1 MLSAKNFKRILVIF
15 TAINLACAAYLAH
28 SLFQQVTDENLF
40 VDSQPGQ
47 IRVVDVVPGG
57 ASDRAG
63 LKEGDVIIKINHR
76 NFTDKFEADAI
87 MRNNKPGSV
96 IQYDILRDSQPQQIF
111 VQLARIRVRLY
122 YLFLSSMG
130 LLFLVLGLFVG
141 FKRPENAGARAY
153 ALGWV
158 FMLPFLFSI
167 GTFYR
172 PDPDAFRWL
181 IRYTTIC
188 LLAGI
193 TFSQHA
199 HFYFPVF
206 RFQNP
211 KDVYLVKYSYWILA
225 GTSLLVMLLVITSS
239 QTVLVQLVPLVIYLL
254 ASIQVLIKI
263 HQRTRADYRKI
274 TRKYLLPLKIS
285 LGVLLPIISILTFA
299 RPEPPNFAEYLVALL
314 LLFPLGHLY
323 LIHKYHAFDIY
334 FLIRRPGI
342 YRIVN
347 FGLIVIS
354 ILAYF
359 ALVSILTRVDFNLPT
374 IYFHGTS
381 IEFLWSSDIPEAQ
394 RVIFQRMSSISLG
407 IMFSFLLYTGIKRLR
422 KWLDHKFYRQQYD
435 YRKSLSE
442 FLNLIPA
449 SPDIPNFFR
458 NFLDRFVDLL
468 HLKSAL
474 LLHQG
479 QIIGYKGIDLTAA
492 NTFKSIRFTEN
503 QPFPATEI
511 RDLESR
517 QILQQAGIEFIVPV
531 SGHEPEPI
539 AILFCGEKLSESSY
553 NQEDVEFLHSISN
566 YILITLK
573 QLQMQQDLQEKQRI
587 ASELQLARK
596 IQRESLPVADPE
608 FPPIETASFVEP
620 AYEVG
625 GDYFDYFRLS
635 DSLLGVIIGDVSGK
649 GTSAALHVAKIQG
662 ILRSLFP
669 IYPDPVKLFINL
681 NEQLY
686 FGTPKNTFFTAV
698 GVVFDT
704 NRAQL
709 KYVRAGHAPMIHYR
723 SHEKTVRYIDSSG
736 IGLGLVKNGEFV
748 RSLEIRII
756 DYQVNDVFI
765 LYTDGLNEMMDLVHQ
780 TYGENRILEILAE
793 VHHQTATEI
802 REAIVNDLLRFKGD
816 HPQHDDL
823 TLIVIKINPMEQSA
837 R

>member
-1 MLSAKNFKRILVIF
+1 MQKSRIFKSWLILF
-15 TAINLACAAYLAH
+15 TMINLGCAAYLAH

-40 VDSQPGQ
+40 TDYGPGQ
-47 IRVVDVVPGG
+47 IVVIQVAPGG

-63 LKEGDVIIKINHR
+63 LQEGDLITKINHQS
-76 NFTDKFEADAI
+76 FSDKFTADAI
-87 MRNNKPGSV
+87 MRHNKPGST
-96 IQYDILRDSQPQQIF
+96 IQYDILRDGQPMQIF

-122 YLFLSSMG
+122 YLFLGSMG

-141 FKRPENAGARAY
+141 FKRPENGGARVY

-181 IRYTTIC
+181 IRYTSIC

-211 KDVYLVKYSYWILA
+211 KDVYLVRYSYWILA
-225 GTSLLVMLLVITSS
+225 GTSLLVILLVITSP
-239 QTVLVQLVPLVIYLL
+239 QTVVVQVIPLVIYLL
-254 ASIQVLIKI
+254 ASIPVLIKI
-263 HQRTRADYRKI
+263 NQRTRADYRKI
-274 TRKYLLPLKIS
+274 TRKYLMPLKIS

-299 RPEPPNFAEYLVALL
+299 RPETPNFAEYMVALL

-347 FGLIVIS
+347 FGLILVS

-359 ALVSILTRVDFNLPT
+359 ALVSILTQVDFNLPT

-381 IEFLWSSDIPEAQ
+381 IEFLWSSDIPQAQ
-394 RVIFQRMSSISLG
+394 RIIFQRMSSISLG
-407 IMFSFLLYTGIKRLR
+407 ILFSFILYAGFQYLK

-435 YRKSLSE
+435 YKKTLSE
-442 FLNLIPA
+442 FFNLIPA
-449 SPDIPNFFR
+449 AFDIPNFSR
-458 NFLDRFVDLL
+458 DFLDRFVDLM
-468 HLKSAL
+468 HLKGAL

-479 QIIGYKGIDLTAA
+479 QIIGQKGIDLADA
-492 NTFKSIRFTEN
+492 NELKSIRFTEN
-503 QPFPATEI
+503 LPFPVTQIKLPE
-511 RDLESR
+511 ER
-517 QILQQAGIEFIVPV
+517 QRLQKAGIEFIVPV
-531 SGHEPEPI
+531 SGSGAELC
-539 AILFCGEKLSESSY
+539 AVLFCGEKLSESNY
-553 NQEDVEFLHSISN
+553 NQEDVDFLHAISN

-573 QLQMQQDLQEKQRI
+573 QLGMHQELQEKQRI
-587 ASELQLARK
+587 ANELRLARK
-596 IQRESLPVADPE
+596 IQRESLPAADPD
-608 FPPIETASFVEP
+608 FPPLETASFVEP

-635 DSLLGVIIGDVSGK
+635 DSRLGVIIGDVSGK

-669 IYPDPVKLFINL
+669 IYPDPVELFKNL
-681 NEQLY
+681 NNLLY
-686 FGTPKNTFFTAV
+686 LGTPKNTFFTAI
-698 GVVFDT
+698 GSVFDT
-704 NRAQL
+704 ENAQV
-709 KYVRAGHAPMIHYR
+709 KFVRAGHAPLIYYNAR
-723 SHEKTVRYIDSSG
+723 EKSAQYVVSKG
-736 IGLGLVKNGEFV
+736 IGLGMVNDGKFAN
-748 RSLEIRII
+748 SLETQII
-756 DYQVNDVFI
+756 HYHPNDIFI
-765 LYTDGLNEMMDLVHQ
+765 LYTDGLTEMMNDVHLE
-780 TYGENRILEILAE
+780 YGESHIIGILENA
-793 VHHQTATEI
+793 HQKSAREI
-802 REAIVNDLLRFKGD
+802 RETIVNDVLRFKGE

-823 TLIVIKINPMEQSA
+823 TFIVIKIKPTEQ
-837 R
+837 